1 MDRSRRRDRSGRPT
15 QRSRGDGRCHY
26 EPSRKPRAWHR
37 HGAPGAAGGGPI
49 HVVACSPRVG
59 GRALRKRARGG
70 GTGPRRAVDMK
81 LDRVLQTSVDEV
93 VVRSRQEAS
102 KWLDWMAAVA
112 APVTLPERVKPRI
125 GGVPGRAAGTHR
137 RVVAALVDHFWER
150 VPLRF
155 FEGAARA
162 DTTARLIERI
172 PETRGR
178 IIAAADAICRG
189 RFDLLG
195 YRGLDFG
202 DPVDWRLD
210 PVSGRRAPLAH
221 WSRIDPLDPA
231 VVGDSRVVWELN
243 RHQWLLHLGQAYRF
257 TGDERYA
264 EAFARY
270 VRDWMRANPAGMG
283 INWAA
288 SLTVAFRLISWCWA
302 LALFEGSRALSA
314 ELLAEMLAG
323 IGDHARHVE
332 RYLAL
337 YFSPNTHLT
346 GEALALVYAGL
357 FCPDLSRA
365 RRWRARG
372 AEILI
377 QQCERQIFADGV
389 YFEQSTCYQRYTAE
403 IYLHF
408 LILAARNEIAV
419 PDTVAA
425 RLKRLLDF
433 LVAVRRPDGSMPQI
447 GDADGGWLLPL
458 FPRDPDD

>member
-1 MDRSRRRDRSGRPT
+1 MDGSRRRDRSGRTT

-81 LDRVLQTSVDEV
+81 RDRVLQMSVDEV

-178 IIAAADAICRG
+178 ILAAADGICRG

-202 DPVDWRLD
+202 DPVDWHLD
-210 PVSGRRAPLAH
+210 PVSGRRAPFVH
-221 WSRIDPLDPA
+221 WSRLDPLDPA
-231 VVGDSRVVWELN
+231 EVGDSKVIWELN
-243 RHQWLLHLGQAYRF
+243 RHQWGLHLGQAYRL

-270 VRDWMRANPAGMG
+270 VQDWLRANPPGIG
-283 INWAA
+283 INWAS
-288 SLTVAFRLISWCWA
+288 SLEVALRLIAWCWA
-302 LALFEGSRALSA
+302 LVLFEGARAVSA
-314 ELLAEMLAG
+314 ELRARLLAA
-323 IGDHARHVE
+323 IGGHARHVE
-332 RYLAL
+332 RYLSS

-346 GEALALVYAGL
+346 GEALGLVYAGAL
-357 FCPDLSRA
+357 FPAPPPA
-365 RRWRARG
+365 RRCR
-372 AEILI
+372 
-377 QQCERQIFADGV
+377 
-389 YFEQSTCYQRYTAE
+389 S
-403 IYLHF
+403 
-408 LILAARNEIAV
+408 
-419 PDTVAA
+419 P
-425 RLKRLLDF
+425 
-433 LVAVRRPDGSMPQI
+433 
-447 GDADGGWLLPL
+447 
-458 FPRDPDD
+458 